1 MNKIFASLVMGLVL
15 IALGVLFLLNNLG
28 VIWLEGVFIGASILF
43 VLGVSFLLY
52 LIADRSLW
60 WPLIPSIILFTL
72 SAIALLSYFD
82 VEGEWLGSI
91 FLWGAGL
98 AFLAVYLKQKNAL
111 WSLITSWGFIV
122 LGFIVLVEKLEEFAY
137 WFDSGL
143 GGSVLFLGGA
153 LAFLTYYI
161 RKKKEWWPLFVSLIL
176 FTLAGVV
183 AVAVVTNY
191 GELAG
196 SIFLWGAGLSFISI
210 YIKKKDA
217 WWAIIPGG
225 ISLVLGL
232 FPMLAG
238 FDWGYD
244 ILYAF
249 IFFFGIGLVFA
260 ILSLVKIN
268 GQRLSWAMKP
278 AFVLIGFSF
287 FILIF
292 APKASVMKLIF
303 SLFLLA
309 LGISLIIKYAV
320 GLKKELT

>member
-15 IALGVLFLLNNLG
+15 IALGVLFLLNNMG
-28 VIWLEGVFIGASILF
+28 IIWLESVFIGASILF

-52 LIADRSLW
+52 MIVDRSLW

-111 WSLITSWGFIV
+111 WSLIISWGFIV
-122 LGFIVLVEKLEEFAY
+122 LGFVVLVEKLEEFAY
-137 WFDSGL
+137 WLDSGL

-161 RKKKEWWPLFVSLIL
+161 RKKKEWWPLFVSLLL

-183 AVAVVTNY
+183 AAAVTDY
-191 GELAG
+191 EELAG
-196 SIFLWGAGLSFISI
+196 SVCLWGAGLSFIAI
-210 YIKKKDA
+210 YFKKRDA
-217 WWAIIPGG
+217 WWSIIPGG
-225 ISLVLGL
+225 ILLVLGL
-232 FPMLAG
+232 FPILVG

-249 IFFFGIGLVFA
+249 IFFFGIGMVFA
-260 ILSLVKIN
+260 VLSFVKIN

-278 AFVLIGFSF
+278 AIILIGFSF

-292 APKASVMKLIF
+292 APNASVMKLIF

-309 LGISLIIKYAV
+309 LGVSLIIKYAL